1 MLNPQ
6 AHVPPLQTGCFHRC
20 LSVHRGG
27 SLLPLHTGQTPPWAD
42 TPLSADTPLADT
54 PWADTPPGQTPLGRH
69 PPAQCMLGYTH
80 LPAQCMLGYT
90 PLPVQCMLGY
100 TPPCAV
106 PAGIWSTS
114 WHYASHWN
122 AFSGGSK
129 RGCEGCMPPPPRT
142 SKFFQFHAVFLE
154 ILAKSY
160 VGAPQGVG
168 APSSGK
174 SWIHHWH
181 SCYLVYFSV
190 FSVNG
195 KSLF

>member
-1 MLNPQ
+1 MS
-6 AHVPPLQTGCFHRC
+6 A
-20 LSVHRGG
+20 
-27 SLLPLHTGQTPPWAD
+27 PLHTGLHPQADTPLADTPLADTPWVDTPWADTPPGQTPPWAD
-42 TPLSADTPLADT
+42 TPFSADTPRQ
-54 PWADTPPGQTPLGRH
+54 TPPGQTPLGRH

-80 LPAQCMLGYT
+80 PPCPVHAGIHT
-90 PLPVQCMLGY
+90 PLSSACLDTHLPVQCLLGY
-100 TPPCAV
+100 GQQ
-106 PAGIWSTS
+106 AGTTHPTGMHSVVDLR
-114 WHYASHWN
+114 
-122 AFSGGSK
+122 GGA
-129 RGCEGCMPPPPRT
+129 RDACRPPPDIQIL
-142 SKFFQFHAVFLE
+142 SISCSFGE